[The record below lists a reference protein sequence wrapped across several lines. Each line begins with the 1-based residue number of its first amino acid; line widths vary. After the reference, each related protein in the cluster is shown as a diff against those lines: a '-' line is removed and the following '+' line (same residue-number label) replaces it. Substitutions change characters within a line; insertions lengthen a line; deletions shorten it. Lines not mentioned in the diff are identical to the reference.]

1 MRYRMD
7 LGGADAPPRRSSGRR
22 GWTAA
27 VALLTVGGVAGGWAA
42 AVHGAP
48 EPAGAAAP
56 GVARGFVGTAVAAPV
71 QGLPPVVAVEP
82 EPPAPVVEEKAE
94 APAFAIAAEHR
105 MTSTAYCLKGKT
117 RTGIRTRDGVVA
129 ADPEVLPLGSVVR
142 LSFPDGRPLGVF
154 VVMDTGGAVR
164 GKKVDIYMESCAEAR
179 RWGVKKVV
187 AEVLELGRSAP

>member
-1 MRYRMD
+1 MRYRVD
-7 LGGADAPPRRSSGRR
+7 LGRFDAPSRRVGRR

-27 VALLTVGGVAGGWAA
+27 VALLTVVGVAGGWAA
-42 AVHGAP
+42 AARAP
-48 EPAGAAAP
+48 SGPAVGDTP
-56 GVARGFVGTAVAAPV
+56 PVARGFVRAAAAAPA
-71 QGLPPVVAVEP
+71 QAAPPPALAEAP
-82 EPPAPVVEEKAE
+82 EPAAPPVEEKEA
-94 APAFAIAAEHR
+94 APAFAIAEEHR